1 MHTIVE
7 IECNLSF
14 IILERLQK
22 TRGVPIPPEDVP
34 KGCGGSDE
42 ETEGETEAAFDMS
55 LDEGI
60 VCNKATRIFLYLV
73 SEVKTVETVDYAY
86 TCINALCIIIL
97 AIYVLID

>member
-1 MHTIVE
+1 MTSFE

-22 TRGVPIPPEDVP
+22 TRGVPIPPGDVP

-60 VCNKATRIFLYLV
+60 AQ
-73 SEVKTVETVDYAY
+73 YARLLKQPESACF
-86 TCINALCIIIL
+86 CIGS
-97 AIYVLID
+97 